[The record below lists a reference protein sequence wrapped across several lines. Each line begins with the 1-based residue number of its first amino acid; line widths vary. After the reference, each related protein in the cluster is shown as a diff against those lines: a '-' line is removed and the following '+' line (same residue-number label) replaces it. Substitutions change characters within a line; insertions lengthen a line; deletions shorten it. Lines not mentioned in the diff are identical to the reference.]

1 MVKSDFNNST
11 VWSRYS
17 GAV

>member
-11 VWSRYS
+11 VWSRHS